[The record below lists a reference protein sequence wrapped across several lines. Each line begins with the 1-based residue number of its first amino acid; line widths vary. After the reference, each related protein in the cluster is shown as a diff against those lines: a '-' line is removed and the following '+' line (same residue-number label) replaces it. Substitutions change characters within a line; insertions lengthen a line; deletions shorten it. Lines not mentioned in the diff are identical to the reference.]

1 MADNYHATVQEVVDL
16 IESFSKQGV
25 DGVVSLNEAA
35 KYAYSESIC
44 NSVAKME
51 DDDEWQRLKAY
62 VTEKYSTLV
71 QASGLELYELLT
83 SPRILSGELSLPQI
97 RDIWYFIN

>member
-1 MADNYHATVQEVVDL
+1 MESNYHATVQEVVDL
-16 IESFSKQGV
+16 IESFSKQGEE
-25 DGVVSLNEAA
+25 GRVSLAEAA

-44 NSVAKME
+44 NSVTKME

-62 VTEKYSTLV
+62 VNENYSTDV

-97 RDIWYFIN
+97 RDIWNFIN